1 MLTRNDIKMAKEDA
15 LNWIL
20 KKKIS
25 IRRRTKEIMRGYS
38 FTLDFLHVKK
48 VLNKIDFLNTVNFT
62 HWAQTDGTSIVL
74 NGNEDWEYEKLVY
87 TLIHEALHF
96 MIKRNGIH
104 YITEKKEHQIMYKL
118 DPLIIE

>member
-1 MLTRNDIKMAKEDA
+1 MLTRNDIQMAKEDA
-15 LNWIL
+15 LNWII

-25 IRRRTKEIMRGYS
+25 IRRRTKEIMRGYP
-38 FTLDFLHVKK
+38 FTLDFIHVEN
-48 VLNKIDFLNTVNFT
+48 VLNKIDFLNTENFT

-74 NGNEDWEYEKLVY
+74 NGNEEWEYERLVY

-96 MIKRNGIH
+96 MIRRNGIH

-118 DPLIIE
+118 YPFLI

>member
-1 MLTRNDIKMAKEDA
+1 MLTRNDIQMAKEDA
-15 LNWIL
+15 LNWII

-38 FTLDFLHVKK
+38 FTLDFIHVEK
-48 VLNKIDFLNTVNFT
+48 VLNKIEFLNTSNFT
-62 HWAQTDGTSIVL
+62 HWAQTDGISIVL

-118 DPLIIE
+118 DPFLI